1 MALDEP
7 KESDSVYEVEGTK
20 ILFDKES
27 EEYSKG
33 FMIDLRESI
42 FGKRIMINQ
51 LYGSAG
57 GCR

>member
-7 KESDSVYEVEGTK
+7 KEDDNIYEVQGTK

-27 EEYSKG
+27 AGYTKG
-33 FMIDLRESI
+33 FSIDLRESI
-42 FGKRIMINQ
+42 FGKRLMINQ
-51 LYGSAG
+51 LYGSG